1 MIVNCLLPTTPAT
14 PTVLPAVAV
23 PICKMGLMPLL
34 LIVTVLLT
42 LPIIVLP
49 VALYK
54 RESPFPTATAG
65 SQSAPVPKL
74 AVGTLTVF

>member
-14 PTVLPAVAV
+14 PTVLPAAV
-23 PICKMGLMPLL
+23 PICKMELILLL

-42 LPIIVLP
+42 LPIIVFP

-65 SQSAPVPKL
+65 SQSVPVPKL
-74 AVGTLTVF
+74 AIGH